1 MNKIYALVLAA
12 LLAGC
17 SSYDYDEGGAGSGA
31 TDGSVSGSM
40 DGVYGGGS
48 GAYDPAR
55 SGDYYDDPAY
65 GQGVVGSSA
74 QAKDRVIYFNYD
86 SSNIDERAQAIV
98 KAHADY
104 LLKNPNSNIILE
116 GHTDERGSREYNIGL
131 GERRATSVLRE
142 FVAYGVP
149 ANRVRI
155 VSYGEENPAVTGYNE
170 DAYKRNRR
178 AVIQY

>member
-1 MNKIYALVLAA
+1 MIMMRVELAQVPQTGRYQAAWTVFMVAVQGLMTRLEVVIIMMIRRMVKGWSAL
-12 LLAGC
+12 
-17 SSYDYDEGGAGSGA
+17 
-31 TDGSVSGSM
+31 
-40 DGVYGGGS
+40 
-48 GAYDPAR
+48 
-55 SGDYYDDPAY
+55 
-65 GQGVVGSSA
+65 A